1 MDLPKITVPVSG
13 KIALEHKFP
22 SSQANDLSNASLQEK
37 KKMRL
42 SEKVYG
48 R

>member
-1 MDLPKITVPVSG
+1 MVGGGGQGGRMDLPKITVPVSG

-37 KKMRL
+37 KK
-42 SEKVYG
+42 
-48 R
+48 